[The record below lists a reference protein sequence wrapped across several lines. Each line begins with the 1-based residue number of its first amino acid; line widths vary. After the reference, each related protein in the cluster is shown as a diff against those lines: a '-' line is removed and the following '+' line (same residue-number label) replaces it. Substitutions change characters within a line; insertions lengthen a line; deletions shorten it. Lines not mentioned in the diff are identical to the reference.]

1 MHNIKHKNV
10 VIDPEKV
17 IQVPPREV
25 REDFKH
31 PDPKKH
37 QLVSFVKSA
46 IRIVGY
52 VAIPFNL
59 GLAVGLLVV
68 SELVGIF
75 EELV

>member
-1 MHNIKHKNV
+1 
-10 VIDPEKV
+10 
-17 IQVPPREV
+17 
-25 REDFKH
+25 
-31 PDPKKH
+31 
-37 QLVSFVKSA
+37 VSFVKSA

-75 EELV
+75 EELVLRYEQNTIHHKKG